1 MPMVGKTIKWYR
13 NDQGMIQEQL
23 AEGICSPTYISQLEN
38 DLIPT
43 NKEILQKIC
52 QRLGINENKV
62 LCEVDFTLLKKI
74 KDWLK
79 HIHEFDVTNAKDY
92 YNEIEKKINED
103 THFDIEYLY
112 ELALFGYLLITDQL
126 KSLDQLFNKISKYS
140 ELYIESDIYSYY
152 KFVGIYFKRKGKFID
167 SLKHLKRAEK
177 IIGEGED
184 PELCLAL
191 AIVYSNI
198 NMILISNRYAR
209 QAFKKFHDKLYYNRI
224 LECQI
229 VLNINYSLARDFD
242 SIDSQLERLI
252 EMEDDNI
259 TEKTRA
265 NIIYHIGIV
274 NIMKKNYNQ
283 AIKYLLK
290 VRKLNIN
297 QADYLSARYALV
309 HLYLE
314 TGETHLLKNEIE
326 EALQIAKEFNQER
339 FIIKFNVFKFSLADN
354 REKLVNYLKEVA
366 IPFFEE
372 SGEILE
378 LKRDYELMGNTLYD
392 LKRYKS
398 AAEYYRLLNLKH
410 IKLTNY

>member
-1 MPMVGKTIKWYR
+1 M
-13 NDQGMIQEQL
+13 
-23 AEGICSPTYISQLEN
+23 
-38 DLIPT
+38 
-43 NKEILQKIC
+43 
-52 QRLGINENKV
+52 
-62 LCEVDFTLLKKI
+62 
-74 KDWLK
+74 
-79 HIHEFDVTNAKDY
+79 
-92 YNEIEKKINED
+92 
-103 THFDIEYLY
+103 
-112 ELALFGYLLITDQL
+112 
-126 KSLDQLFNKISKYS
+126 
-140 ELYIESDIYSYY
+140 YIESDIYSYY

-198 NMILISNRYAR
+198 NMILISNRYDR
-209 QAFKKFHDKLYYNRI
+209 QAFKKLHDKLYYNRI

>member
-62 LCEVDFTLLKKI
+62 LCEVDLALLKKI

-339 FIIKFNVFKFSLADN
+339 FIIKFNIFKFSLADN

>member
-62 LCEVDFTLLKKI
+62 LCEVDLALLKKI

-140 ELYIESDIYSYY
+140 ELYIDSDIYSYY

>member
-13 NDQGMIQEQL
+13 NDQGMTQEQL

-62 LCEVDFTLLKKI
+62 LCEVDLALLKKI

>member
-62 LCEVDFTLLKKI
+62 LCEVDLALLKKI

>member
-62 LCEVDFTLLKKI
+62 LCEVDLTLLKKI